1 MITFASSN
9 KKKNNMDEKS
19 KIPTPVISLIPL
31 FVLVALLAMVIHPY
45 LRWRCTFRRKPSI
58 ASDRFVRMCRHSHDK
73 IRL

>member
-31 FVLVALLAMVIHPY
+31 FVLVALLAMVIPIFSGDA
-45 LRWRCTFRRKPSI
+45 LLGGSQ
-58 ASDRFVRMCRHSHDK
+58 
-73 IRL
+73 L

>member
-31 FVLVALLAMVIHPY
+31 FVLVALLA
-45 LRWRCTFRRKPSI
+45 
-58 ASDRFVRMCRHSHDK
+58 SDRFVRMCRHSHDK
-73 IRL
+73 IQL

>member
-31 FVLVALLAMVIHPY
+31 FVLVWLSLSSVEMH
-45 LRWRCTFRRKPSI
+45 F
-58 ASDRFVRMCRHSHDK
+58 
-73 IRL
+73 

>member
-19 KIPTPVISLIPL
+19 KIPSRYFTTVPL
-31 FVLVALLAMVIHPY
+31 FVLVALLAMVIPY
-45 LRWRCTFRRKPSI
+45 LRWRCCPFRRRNSI

-73 IRL
+73 IQL

>member
-31 FVLVALLAMVIHPY
+31 FVLVALYPY
-45 LRWRCTFRRKPSI
+45 LRWRCPFRRKPSI

-73 IRL
+73 IQL

>member
-31 FVLVALLAMVIHPY
+31 FVL
-45 LRWRCTFRRKPSI
+45 
-58 ASDRFVRMCRHSHDK
+58 SHCW
-73 IRL
+73 LWLSLSSVEMHF